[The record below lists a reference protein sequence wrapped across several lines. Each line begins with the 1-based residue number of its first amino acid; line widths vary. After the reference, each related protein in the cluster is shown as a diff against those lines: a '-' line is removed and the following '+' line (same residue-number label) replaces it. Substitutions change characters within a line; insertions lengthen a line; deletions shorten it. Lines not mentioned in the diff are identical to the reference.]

1 MDDIYGIT
9 AMVISDLSKLLM
21 GISLK
26 LSSQWK
32 ILMNHS
38 LPSSFQCSLLRCL
51 LIVVVSTCR
60 FELPPHTNI
69 PLLLCQWHAFFTTEK
84 SSSMRI
90 LKQFTLMP
98 AYKIVYTLGNV
109 EFYMVSLWASD
120 DAKYNS
126 SYCNRKHGLIK
137 KVMMFGH

>member
-1 MDDIYGIT
+1 MENPHD
-9 AMVISDLSKLLM
+9 
-21 GISLK
+21 
-26 LSSQWK
+26 
-32 ILMNHS
+32 S

-137 KVMMFGH
+137 KVMMFGHYKYLHLWSSIVFSFWLVLILYTWNQKSV